1 MYCLLVHYYFQ
12 ILDWVLYS
20 LSIGKFDYLRDTE
33 YAMCNGVIR
42 AFNRTGEIDKA
53 NGQYFYTEKTLNSIE
68 KGNIKEMIGE
78 SISNVKSFKIIDKIE
93 DLVDDTTYKVGD
105 YIHATTL
112 DKYGTIVELLQS
124 DVIKFAK
131 VKLYSETQN
140 DFESG
145 IEFTTLNS
153 ATTEKFVLIN
163 MMSLPLTIG
172 IEGEYLWF
180 VGKYNWIK
188 NLQWATKHLK

>member
-1 MYCLLVHYYFQ
+1 M
-12 ILDWVLYS
+12 LYS
-20 LSIGKFDYLRDTE
+20 LSIGKFDHLRDTE
-33 YAMCNGVIR
+33 YAICDGVIR
-42 AFNRTGEIDKA
+42 AFYQTGEIDEA
-53 NGQYFYTEKTLNSIE
+53 NGRYSYTEKTLNSIE
-68 KGNIKEMIGE
+68 KSDMKELIGE

-93 DLVDDTTYKVGD
+93 DLVDDTTYSVGD

-124 DVIKFAK
+124 DFIKFAK

-145 IEFTTLNS
+145 MEFTTLNS
-153 ATTEKFVLIN
+153 ATIEKFILIN
-163 MMSLPLTIG
+163 MMSPPLTIG

-180 VGKYNWIK
+180 VGKCNGIK
-188 NLQWATKHLK
+188 NLQWATEHLK